1 MQGFD
6 PKACRHLPSFWCALA
21 KESPPGPRFVIGGAG
36 WVGYYCQRPGLVGKS
51 SASIVSR
58 FLAKKNS
65 FKEAIDSEALE
76 MSDDGLVVFVLD

>member
-1 MQGFD
+1 M
-6 PKACRHLPSFWCALA
+6 
-21 KESPPGPRFVIGGAG
+21 
-36 WVGYYCQRPGLVGKS
+36 GKS